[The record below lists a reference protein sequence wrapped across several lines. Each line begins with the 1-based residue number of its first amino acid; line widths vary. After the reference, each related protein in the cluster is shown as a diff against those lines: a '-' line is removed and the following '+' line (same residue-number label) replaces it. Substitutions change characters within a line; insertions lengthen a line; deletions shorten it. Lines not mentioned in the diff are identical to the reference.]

1 MYHYQVLT
9 KIMRIIGTVI
19 QHYVDKDV
27 FMTQS
32 QSHHER
38 DRGTGQ
44 TWRDK
49 TY

>member
-9 KIMRIIGTVI
+9 KIMRIIATVI
-19 QHYVDKDV
+19 QHYVDNNDL
-27 FMTQS
+27 MT

-38 DRGTGQ
+38 DRGTGK